1 MIAHYLEKRPI
12 FGFCEERM
20 ASSSAGDRLPQVAY
34 IDSNRRFESG
44 EAPKFLAV
52 DPTHKEVAHHGFDN
66 APQLVKGED
75 DETGGHETPSRGNIC
90 GLKQKRFWIV
100 LCLVVIL
107 IIGGAVGGGVG
118 GSIAASRKGDSD
130 SAGPDTSPRY
140 VAN

>member
-1 MIAHYLEKRPI
+1 
-12 FGFCEERM
+12 M
-20 ASSSAGDRLPQVAY
+20 ASSSTGDQLPQVAY
-34 IDSNRRFESG
+34 IDSNRRLESG
-44 EAPKFLAV
+44 EAPKFLAI

-75 DETGGHETPSRGNIC
+75 DETGGYKTAVRDKIC
-90 GLKQKRFWIV
+90 GLKPKRFWIV

-130 SAGPDTSPRY
+130 SDVPDTSPRY
-140 VAN
+140 ALT